1 MAITSFT
8 DARISQGIATLYAG
22 QAAVAQLV
30 SEANETLVDQVN
42 PAGSIVKDFLPL
54 SDGATG
60 TLTRN
65 TPETASGT
73 QNIVP
78 VTFNMYE
85 YGLGSDAV
93 TFPWREFLTRAENPE
108 AYQKVIESVANKA
121 ITAGDILGTI
131 PLRDTIAA
139 GTNAT
144 YVHPLGPDNGST
156 QWTSPT
162 ASKLVRYG
170 TQAATRAAR
179 ADITT
184 ADLITWPWI
193 QSMKMELRTRHAR
206 PIAAQL
212 GTPIYAVIAHGH
224 ILNDILTSLIAT
236 AVYPNLLDSSM
247 RMRLAELGIGI
258 SLVGLFDGVLLIES
272 DRMVYTAAGAD
283 GINVYP
289 VAMVGADFLAH
300 AGLAPSAMPQKPA
313 DGDLI
318 NVGPGACVIVQPSYG
333 GVHSNRTGT
342 AAWYSYQGFG
352 IFDAKSYIRVECAST
367 SAGRI

>member
-108 AYQKVIESVANKA
+108 AYMKIIESVANKA

-170 TQAATRAAR
+170 TAATSRAAR
-179 ADITT
+179 TDIISS
-184 ADLITWPWI
+184 DLITWPWI

-224 ILNDILTSLIAT
+224 ILNDILTSLTAT

-272 DRMVYTAAGAD
+272 DRMVYAAS
-283 GINVYP
+283 GIGGIDVYP
-289 VAMVGADFLAH
+289 VVMVGADFLAH